1 MVKLFWVAQ
10 NVEVYVNE
18 ADQITQ
24 ARQGSATAWASL
36 VSQQQDALFR
46 LAYLLVGD
54 ADEAEDVVQEA
65 LIRAFYALDRFD
77 PTRPLRPWL
86 FQIVRNLARNRR
98 RSVRRYLAAVGRWWQ
113 STAQRETAPT
123 PTGPTGAI
131 EEEEAQVLWQAVQQL
146 ATSDQEVIYLRY
158 FLELSVADTAAALK
172 VAEGT
177 VKSRLSRALVRLRRV
192 VEREFPGLQREG
204 AV

>member
-1 MVKLFWVAQ
+1 M
-10 NVEVYVNE
+10 NE
-18 ADQITQ
+18 ADQIIQ
-24 ARQGSATAWASL
+24 ARQGSATAWATL
-36 VSQQQDALFR
+36 VTHHQDALFR
-46 LAYLLVGD
+46 LAYLMVGD
-54 ADEAEDVVQEA
+54 ADEAEDVAQEA
-65 LIRAFYALDRFD
+65 FIRAFYALDRFD

-86 FQIVRNLARNRR
+86 LQIVRNLARNRR

-113 STAQRETAPT
+113 MTPLREAAPT
-123 PTGPTGAI
+123 IAGATALI
-131 EEEEAQVLWQAVQQL
+131 REQEAQELWQAVQQL

-158 FLELSVADTAAALK
+158 FLELSVADTAVTLG

-177 VKSRLSRALVRLRRV
+177 VKSRLSRALVRLRTV

>member
-1 MVKLFWVAQ
+1 
-10 NVEVYVNE
+10 VYVNE
-18 ADQITQ
+18 AEQILQ

-36 VSQQQDALFR
+36 VSQHQDMLFR
-46 LAYLLVGD
+46 LAYLLMGD

-65 LIRAFYALDRFD
+65 LIRAFYALNRFD

-113 STAQRETAPT
+113 ATAQRETTPT
-123 PTGPTGAI
+123 PTGPTGAM

-146 ATSDQEVIYLRY
+146 ATGDQEVIYLRY
-158 FLELSVADTAAALK
+158 FLELSVADTAATLE